1 MSSLI
6 KEARMSDQ
14 KRPTPAEFQTYVNE
28 SIKKLTD
35 DPDSLE
41 KNERRLLGK
50 LKKSSDA
57 AQQSVKDVQALRNQ
71 ITQAEARL
79 RSLQL
84 QIENYQGA
92 ANAYADELMSLKFDV
107 ELTDEEGCS

>member
-1 MSSLI
+1 
-6 KEARMSDQ
+6 MSDQ
-14 KRPTPAEFQTYVNE
+14 KRPNPEKFQAYLSD
-28 SIKKLTD
+28 SIKKLTE

-50 LKKSSDA
+50 LKKESDA
-57 AQQSVKDVQALRNQ
+57 AQQSIKDVQALRNQ

-84 QIENYQGA
+84 QIENHQGA
-92 ANAYADELMSLKFDV
+92 ANAYADELLSLKF
-107 ELTDEEGCS
+107 EDESLSNKEALAEF